1 MRKTFLLA
9 VLLLL
14 VSLAALAKDKDKG
27 ASKNASEAA
36 PKAELFGGFSYLRAN
51 PGGGLPGTNAIGW
64 NASLNWNW
72 NRWFGVKADFD
83 GHYCC
88 AGQKVHNFMFGPQFS
103 YRRSKATFFVHGLG
117 GASHGSAT
125 GFSDTVAVWA
135 VGGGVDWKLRKN
147 LAWRIGQ
154 ADYVSTHFGGVFQ
167 HDFRVASGLVWRIGG
182 K

>member
-1 MRKTFLLA
+1 MKKTFLLA
-9 VLLLL
+9 ILLLL
-14 VSLAALAKDKDKG
+14 GSLAALAKDKDKG
-27 ASKNASEAA
+27 TSKET
-36 PKAELFGGFSYLRAN
+36 PKVELFGGFSYLRAN
-51 PGGGLPGTNAIGW
+51 PGSGLPGTNALGW

-72 NRWFGVKADFD
+72 NRWFGVKGDFD

-103 YRRSKATFFVHGLG
+103 YRRSKATVFVHALG
-117 GASHGSAT
+117 GGSHGSAT

-135 VGGGVDWKLRKN
+135 VGGGVDWNFGRH
-147 LAWRIGQ
+147 LAWRVGQ

-167 HDFRVASGLVWRIGG
+167 HDFRASTGLVWRFGT

>member
-1 MRKTFLLA
+1 MRKALLLA
-9 VLLLL
+9 VMLLL
-14 VSLAALAKDKDKG
+14 VPLAALAKDKAKDT
-27 ASKNASEAA
+27 SKET
-36 PKAELFGGFSYLRAN
+36 PKAELFGGFSYLRVN
-51 PGGGLPGTNAIGW
+51 PSGTNAIGW

-103 YRRSKATFFVHGLG
+103 YRRSKATLFVHALG
-117 GASHGSAT
+117 GGSHGSAT

-135 VGGGVDWKLRKN
+135 AGGGLDWKLRKN

-154 ADYVSTHFGGVFQ
+154 ADYVSTHFGGAFQ
-167 HDFRVASGLVWRIGG
+167 HDFRVSSGLVWRIGT